1 MNKEELT
8 ESLKK
13 SEYYSLDVLLK
24 YKRMIDPFCST
35 SIIIGRIP
43 VEYKD
48 NDKVEGCFYDKEH
61 QQWVTIINNEDKVFK
76 ND

>member
-1 MNKEELT
+1 MNKEEIIIDM
-8 ESLKK
+8 LKK
-13 SEYYSLDVLLK
+13 SEYSLDVLLK

-35 SIIIGRIP
+35 SIIIGRLP

-48 NDKVEGCFYDKEH
+48 SDKVEGCFYDKEH
-61 QQWVTIINNEDKVFK
+61 QQWITIINNEDKVFK

>member
-1 MNKEELT
+1 MNKEELI
-8 ESLKK
+8 ERLKK
-13 SEYYSLDVLLK
+13 SEYSLDVLLK

-35 SIIIGRIP
+35 TIIIGRIP